1 MTQLT
6 CDDKLLRR
14 GRVKILLTIQCL
26 FFAIK
31 VCLDSKFNQQFNVYS
46 SLLKFARI
54 PFRRM
59 LAPKT
64 FVESV
69 NNYVFAM
76 KTQLGHDRERV

>member
-1 MTQLT
+1 M
-6 CDDKLLRR
+6 
-14 GRVKILLTIQCL
+14 
-26 FFAIK
+26 FF
-31 VCLDSKFNQQFNVYS
+31 S

-54 PFRRM
+54 PFWRM

>member
-1 MTQLT
+1 MMCYSAL
-6 CDDKLLRR
+6 KSAR
-14 GRVKILLTIQCL
+14 IQ
-26 FFAIK
+26 
-31 VCLDSKFNQQFNVYS
+31 KFYLQFNVFS

-54 PFRRM
+54 PFWRM

>member
-1 MTQLT
+1 MTN
-6 CDDKLLRR
+6 CFVGGKNS
-14 GRVKILLTIQCL
+14 INNSMS
-26 FFAIK
+26 F

>member
-1 MTQLT
+1 MTNCFLGG
-6 CDDKLLRR
+6 KNS
-14 GRVKILLTIQCL
+14 INNSMS

-46 SLLKFARI
+46 LLLKFARI
-54 PFRRM
+54 PFQRM

-76 KTQLGHDRERV
+76 KTQLGHDRE